1 MSETNWVGPM
11 ATLFFA
17 GMAVSM
23 VATGRAMF
31 VYRDR
36 NPGGFWAVVA
46 AYGLGAVIFL
56 IIALYD
62 FLR

>member
-1 MSETNWVGPM
+1 M